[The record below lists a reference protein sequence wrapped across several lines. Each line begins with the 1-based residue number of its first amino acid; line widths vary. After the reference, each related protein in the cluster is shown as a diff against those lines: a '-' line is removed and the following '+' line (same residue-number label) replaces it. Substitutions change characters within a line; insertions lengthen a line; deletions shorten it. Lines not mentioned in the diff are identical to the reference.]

1 MGRQRTKPAPT
12 PPTTTRGRRTRDG
25 LILAG
30 REILEQRGWS
40 AFTPE
45 AVAQTAG
52 VSYGTFYTYFESRD
66 DLLHHVVRSVAG
78 EMLAAS
84 LVSPDGVDDP
94 YARLVESNR
103 LYLRAWDRASKVLRL
118 VDQGAAAD
126 EALRQIVHEIR
137 DFYVGRATKGLR
149 RLQDAGLANP
159 DLDPRLTALALG
171 SMVEQVAHARSAME
185 EPYDEDTVVD
195 HLSRLWA
202 SAIGLQGAPD
212 EGWAARA
219 RATAGTASD

>member
-12 PPTTTRGRRTRDG
+12 PPTTTRGRRTRDA
-25 LILAG
+25 LVLAG
-30 REILEQRGWS
+30 REILERQGRS
-40 AFTPE
+40 AFSPE
-45 AVAQTAG
+45 AVAQAAG

-84 LVSPDGVDDP
+84 LAPPDMTDDP
-94 YARLVESNR
+94 YERLVESNR

-118 VDQGAAAD
+118 VDQGASAD
-126 EALRQIVHEIR
+126 EGLQQIVLEIR
-137 DFYVGRATKGLR
+137 EFYVGRAAKGLK

-159 DLDPRLTALALG
+159 DLNPRLTALALG
-171 SMVEQVAHARSAME
+171 SMVEQVAHAHSSLE
-185 EPYDEDTVVD
+185 EPFDEDTVVD

-202 SAIGLQGAPD
+202 SAIGLRGAPD
-212 EGWAARA
+212 AAWAARGVSA
-219 RATAGTASD
+219 P

>member
-25 LILAG
+25 LVLAG
-30 REILEQRGWS
+30 RDVLEQQGWS
-40 AFTPE
+40 AFSPE
-45 AVAQTAG
+45 AVAQAAG
-52 VSYGTFYTYFESRD
+52 VSYGTFYTYFESRE

-78 EMLAAS
+78 EMFASS
-84 LVSPDGVDDP
+84 LVPPDTADDP
-94 YARLVESNR
+94 YTKLVEANR

-126 EALRQIVHEIR
+126 ETMRQVVLEIR
-137 DFYVGRATKGLR
+137 EFYVSRATRGIR

-159 DLDPRLTALALG
+159 DLDTRLTALALG
-171 SMVEQVAHARSAME
+171 SMVEQVAHARSSMD

-202 SAIGLQGAPD
+202 AAIGLRGAPD
-212 EGWAARA
+212 ENWAARA
-219 RATAGTASD
+219 DASAGTTSG